1 MIQRMIYEFT
11 LLADMVEKIDI
22 FCDENILYSGTDSED
37 IKTEVKKLPNT
48 FNRCKIVVPLLDN
61 KLFVNLDNKR
71 LEITFLL
78 DNNYPFSFLQ
88 VLYSNFLNKIEFD
101 DKIKKNFAYL
111 MNENGFDINK
121 NPDTIAKKEIYY
133 FHHKIN
139 SFINDYY
146 KNWSPADRLFNFTNN
161 LLLMINDLANKI
173 TNLDLTEYN
182 EEIPDELIDKVFT
195 MTIYNDPV
203 VAIDGFTYE
212 RASITKWFSGSNK
225 SPMTGQVLE
234 TLKLYSNN
242 EMKSRCIEWK
252 EKHKKL

>member
-11 LLADMVEKIDI
+11 LLADIVEKIDI
-22 FCDENILYSGTDSED
+22 YCSENILYSGTDCED
-37 IKTEVKKLPNT
+37 IKMEVKKLPNT
-48 FNRCKIVVPLLDN
+48 FNRCKIKVQLLDN
-61 KLFVNLDNKR
+61 KLFVNFDNKR
-71 LEITFLL
+71 LEITFLI

-88 VLYSNFLNKIEFD
+88 VLYSNFLDKIEFD
-101 DKIKKNFAYL
+101 DIIKKNIAYL
-111 MNENGFDINK
+111 MNEDGFDINK

-133 FHHKIN
+133 FYHKIN
-139 SFINDYY
+139 RFINDYY
-146 KNWSPADRLFNFTNN
+146 KNWSPADKLFNFTNN

-203 VAIDGFTYE
+203 VAVDGFTYE
-212 RASITKWFSGSNK
+212 RASITKWFNGSNK

-252 EKHKKL
+252 EKHKK

>member
-11 LLADMVEKIDI
+11 LLADIVEKIDI
-22 FCDENILYSGTDSED
+22 FFDENILYSGTDCED
-37 IKTEVKKLPNT
+37 IKFEVKKLPNT
-48 FNRCKIVVPLLDN
+48 FNRCKIKVQLLHN
-61 KLFVNLDNKR
+61 KLFDNIDKK
-71 LEITFLL
+71 LEITFLI

-88 VLYSNFLNKIEFD
+88 VLYSNFLNKFEFNE
-101 DKIKKNFAYL
+101 KIKKNFAYL
-111 MNENGFDINK
+111 MDENGFDINK
-121 NPDTIAKKEIYY
+121 NPDTMAKKEIYY
-133 FHHKIN
+133 FYHKIN
-139 SFINDYY
+139 RFINDYY
-146 KNWSPADRLFNFTNN
+146 QNWSPADRLFNFSNN
-161 LLLMINDLANKI
+161 LLIMINDLANKI

-195 MTIYNDPV
+195 MTIYNEPV

-212 RASITKWFSGSNK
+212 RASITKWFNGSNK

-252 EKHKKL
+252 EKHKK